1 MELWRKSVRLDPT
14 YTQGLAFMSVGHNWR
29 GNYDSAAFWADSAVA
44 VESNYMLG
52 RAVTGHAAIERGDF
66 ARAESAFEAARR
78 LATDEEV
85 TNMMAGWA
93 LVLAR
98 SGRRSEAG
106 GLLRELDTLAAQ
118 QRPLSLHTAVFVA
131 HAYAA
136 LGDTAQALGWIRRY
150 QPVKDRHFQL
160 HLRCDA
166 PLIPMRSVAGFQA
179 LLVIPAPAG
188 TAGC

>member
-1 MELWRKSVRLDPT
+1 
-14 YTQGLAFMSVGHNWR
+14 MSVGHNWR

-52 RAVTGHAAIERGDF
+52 RAVTGHAAIERGDY
-66 ARAESAFEAARR
+66 ALAESAFEAARR

-85 TNMMAGWA
+85 TNMMAGSA

-98 SGRRSEAG
+98 SGRRREARA
-106 GLLRELDTLAAQ
+106 LLRELDTLAARQ
-118 QRPLSLHTAVFVA
+118 TPLSLHTAVFVA
-131 HAYAA
+131 HGHAA

-150 QPVKDRHFQL
+150 QPAKDRHFQL

-166 PLIPMRSVAGFQA
+166 PLIPMRSVAGFRA

-188 TAGC
+188 TGGC